1 MARLLSFID
10 TRPQF
15 ASPKSALL
23 VENNESLL
31 TFLRTSLKN
40 EGYAVRTAASRD
52 EGLRAYRDSSPFN
65 VVLIDYCVPPSK
77 GPRSTIGRYH
87 RQVGLRLQW
96 KSVR

>member
-31 TFLRTSLKN
+31 IFLRTSLKN
-40 EGYAVRTAASRD
+40 EGYAVRTAASRE
-52 EGLRAYRDSSPFN
+52 EGLRAYGDFAPFN
-65 VVLIDYCVPPSK
+65 VVPIHYYVPPSNQPRIHPWALSQTS
-77 GPRSTIGRYH
+77 GPAPATH
-87 RQVGLRLQW
+87 NP
-96 KSVR
+96 